1 MWQAVKIRLL
11 QSHEALWT
19 HVFDRL
25 CTCFRYRADD
35 VTGYVADV
43 RYEGEVKPFIP
54 PTASV
59 TPIVAQSL
67 APRPIAKRNEN
78 TLEND
83 FEAAPEIQFKEQ
95 TQHKRH
101 KKQQQQQQQ
110 QTPQQSPQAYYKP
123 QPYRPF

>member
-1 MWQAVKIRLL
+1 M
-11 QSHEALWT
+11 T
-19 HVFDRL
+19 PP
-25 CTCFRYRADD
+25 
-35 VTGYVADV
+35 VA
-43 RYEGEVKPFIP
+43 K
-54 PTASV
+54 
-59 TPIVAQSL
+59 SL

-83 FEAAPEIQFKEQ
+83 FEAAQEIQFKEQ

-101 KKQQQQQQQ
+101 KKHKQQQQQQ